1 MKSFGGCDCGSKVID
16 DGVEAVLSRKE
27 VDWRVLSAD
36 FDEALGLTICKVAL
50 FTQSA
55 KQRSTPWIGQ
65 VSSLPV
71 CSECRVKSGVDG
83 KRRERDQ
90 EHQSSYDMTCDGKMT

>member
-1 MKSFGGCDCGSKVID
+1 MVTSTIPFLHIKSFGGCDCGSKVID

-36 FDEALGLTICKVAL
+36 FDEALGLTICKGAL

-55 KQRSTPWIGQ
+55 KQRSTPWIGASFT
-65 VSSLPV
+65 SSRL
-71 CSECRVKSGVDG
+71 
-83 KRRERDQ
+83 Q
-90 EHQSSYDMTCDGKMT
+90 